1 MSSLSGTPNMCR
13 CIFGKEPRYAYV
25 KRIRTTSENRY
36 QLFYYTGLRVL
47 RSQKLDKTGIPPGSE
62 YDLSAEDILSI
73 FDSIIFP
80 GKPNRLLMDCFET
93 GELRLLHDIFGKHR
107 FQQRFELWKEKVRN
121 HLIEFL
127 KPETPINKWFNLQ
140 ALGLGNL
147 VNIPEGYS
155 IRDSFYTPTEAE
167 FIEIISSIPD
177 EPLPEAS
184 VVERVVIVERRPFD
198 SYYTEE
204 NLGIHF

>member
-25 KRIRTTSENRY
+25 TRIRTTSENRY

-47 RSQKLDKTGIPPGSE
+47 RSQKLDKTGIPPGSK

-80 GKPNRLLMDCFET
+80 GKPNRLLVDCFET

-107 FQQRFELWKEKVRN
+107 FQQCFELWKETVRN
-121 HLIEFL
+121 QLIEFL
-127 KPETPINKWFNLQ
+127 KPETLFNKWFNLQ
-140 ALGLGNL
+140 VLGIGNL
-147 VNIPEGYS
+147 VNIPEGFS

-167 FIEIISSIPD
+167 FRGVISSIPD
-177 EPLPEAS
+177 EPLPEPS
-184 VVERVVIVERRPFD
+184 IIERVVYRERRPFD

-204 NLGIHF
+204 NLGLH